1 MAKKF
6 SIAQNPTFKAKVSI
20 PRIGGADIEVEFE
33 YKFIPRKQLA
43 AVFEGWQEGFDHIK
57 ASLTEESKL
66 TELSDLEIELQVEQ
80 LKDIL
85 VGWGFDDEFN
95 DENIRAVVELSAQ
108 ATQAI
113 VDGFHSAYTKG
124 KLGN

>member
-6 SIAQNPTFKAKVSI
+6 SIAQNPTFKAKVDI
-20 PRIGGADIEVEFE
+20 PRIGGEPISVEME
-33 YKFIPRKQLA
+33 YKFIPRKELA
-43 AVFEGWQEGFDHIK
+43 SVFQSWQEGFENIK
-57 ASLTEESKL
+57 ENITEESKL
-66 TELSDLEIELQVEQ
+66 TEMSDLEIELQVEQ

-95 DENIRAVVELSAQ
+95 DDNIRAVVELSAQ

-113 VDGFHSAYTKG
+113 VDGFHAAYTKS
-124 KLGN
+124 KVGN